1 MILKRRVIAR
11 AMRLHDECLMRDD
24 SDADIETDA
33 DMRRRDDI
41 SAFLINSVDNRKS
54 RTVLDSEV
62 EVC

>member
-1 MILKRRVIAR
+1 
-11 AMRLHDECLMRDD
+11 MRDD
-24 SDADIETDA
+24 SDADIESDA
-33 DMRRRDDI
+33 NMRLRDDI